1 MKSLRTILPILAL
14 AASLAAQGPAPGPA
28 RGDELPELGAFVRET
43 TSSLRD
49 EGAGLVVVRGD
60 DVLHRV
66 LDDGLRGDVAFAVG
80 AASKWLAVATIL
92 TLVDDGKLDL
102 DLPVGRY
109 LAEFQRPDKQAL
121 TLRHC
126 LANTGGLPAKLGDRT
141 RGWDMDRLMAAI
153 AEVGLRQQPDMSFR
167 DGELGLQVAAA
178 AAMRVTGASWHVLF
192 ENRVIAPLNLT
203 GTSFGAQFPQGAD
216 AGKTALP
223 WLASGAVSTIDDYT
237 AFLRMLANQGRFGS
251 KQVLSKAAV
260 AEMMRDQ
267 VPPLVAVHDDELPG
281 RSLRYGLG
289 AWIEK
294 LPDGGVRVGEPASL
308 GFAPWFDLD
317 LGVAGLFVA
326 NVRTSKPLPQVPR
339 IQAKVAEVIRSPAV
353 DGTRTTVK
361 LDHDGRERRYL
372 LCLPPAA
379 AVAGRPAPL
388 LVVLHDD
395 KDSAEVARVE
405 TGLGVAGVRAGYA
418 VVFADGTSTST
429 ERALTWNSGAV
440 TNYAAERRI
449 DDVGFLRA
457 VVADVSR
464 RLPVDVDRVFAV
476 GHGQGGAMC
485 HRLAREASDVFRGIA
500 VYGGSARFEPDQGGA
515 PVAVL
520 MIEGTAD
527 RAVRAGFGLGRSRQE
542 AEAAQKALLG
552 YYVKRNEL
560 VGYPQL
566 GEQGK
571 VSTQTFAKGRNSQ
584 RTQPVRVVT
593 LHGSGHAWPGST
605 QRPNTPAET
614 PFPFDC
620 NGEILRFFAEVAPTP
635 PAAAPAPAG
644 R

>member
-1 MKSLRTILPILAL
+1 MKSLRTFLPILAL
-14 AASLAAQGPAPGPA
+14 AASLAAQGPAPGVA
-28 RGDELPELGAFVRET
+28 HDDELPELGAFVREA

-66 LDDGLRGDVAFAVG
+66 LDDGLRGDATFAIG
-80 AASKWLAVATIL
+80 PASRWLAVATIM
-92 TLVDDGKLDL
+92 TLVDEGKLDL

-126 LANTGGLPAKLGDRT
+126 LANTGGLPAKLTDRM
-141 RGWDMDRLMAAI
+141 RGWDMDRLAAAI

-167 DGELGLQVAAA
+167 DGQLGMQVAAA
-178 AAMRVTGASWHVLF
+178 AAMRVTGVSWHQLV
-192 ENRVIAPLNLT
+192 ENRLVAPLNLSGT
-203 GTSFGAQFPQGAD
+203 GFGAQFPPGAD

-223 WLASGAVSTIDDYT
+223 WLATGAVSTIDDYT
-237 AFLRMLANQGRFGS
+237 AFLRMLANQGRVGS
-251 KQVLSKAAV
+251 KQALSKAAV
-260 AEMMRDQ
+260 AEMLRDQ
-267 VPPLVAVHDDELPG
+267 VPPLVAVHDEAFPA

-289 AWIEK
+289 VWIEK
-294 LPDGGVRVGEPASL
+294 LGDGGVRVGEPAGL
-308 GFAPWFDLD
+308 GFSPWFDVE

-326 NVRTSKPLPQVPR
+326 NVRTSKPLPQVAR
-339 IQAKVAEVIRSPAV
+339 IQQKVAEVLRSPAV
-353 DGTRTTVK
+353 DGTRAAIT

-372 LCLPPAA
+372 LCSPPESAT
-379 AVAGRPAPL
+379 AGRSIPL

-395 KDSAEVARVE
+395 KDSGEFASAE

-418 VVFADGTSTST
+418 VVFADGTGVST
-429 ERALTWNSGAV
+429 ERQMTWNSGAV
-440 TNYAAERRI
+440 ANYASEHRI

-457 VVADVSR
+457 VVADVAR
-464 RLPVDVDRVFAV
+464 RRNVDPDRVFAV

-485 HRLAREASDVFRGIA
+485 HRLAREAADVFRGIA

-527 RAVRAGFGLGRSRQE
+527 RAVRAGFGQGRSRQD

-593 LHGSGHAWPGST
+593 LHGGGHAWPGSM

-620 NGEILRFFAEVAPTP
+620 NGEILRFFADVAPPP
-635 PAAAPAPAG
+635 PAAAPAG